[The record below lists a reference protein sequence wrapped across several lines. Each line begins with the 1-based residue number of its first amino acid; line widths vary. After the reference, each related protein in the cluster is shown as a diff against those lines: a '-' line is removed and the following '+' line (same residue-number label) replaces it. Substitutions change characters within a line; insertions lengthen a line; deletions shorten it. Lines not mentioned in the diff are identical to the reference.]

1 MPLVRLSIPKWCA
14 GYIPIDNNVIVT
26 MGAEAYQWSPEHFAQ
41 AIEKSMT
48 NQQKIAAAKAGVDML
63 APARAQAAG
72 LELMSEDGGAVEVVS
87 SSTARRIPASV
98 DTKDHSDDV
107 TYEGGK
113 PSFRATDTDS
123 ERNRWAGTIPQLV
136 ESRTRVV
143 FSDPRD
149 VAKVAYKPSAD
160 IDVTV
165 TYSDALHTR
174 PVLII
179 VEKVY

>member
-1 MPLVRLSIPKWCA
+1 
-14 GYIPIDNNVIVT
+14 
-26 MGAEAYQWSPEHFAQ
+26 
-41 AIEKSMT
+41 MT
-48 NQQKIAAAKAGVDML
+48 NQQKIAAAKAGVDMF

-72 LELMSEDGGAVEVVS
+72 LELMSEDGGAVEVEIVS
-87 SSTARRIPASV
+87 SSTACRIPASV
-98 DTKDHSDDV
+98 DTKDHSEDV

-113 PSFRATDTDS
+113 LSFRATDTDS
-123 ERNRWAGTIPQLV
+123 ERNGWTGTIPQLV
-136 ESRTRVV
+136 ESRTRLV

-174 PVLII
+174 PALII
-179 VEKVY
+179 VEKIY